1 MNTAET
7 VTKSGV
13 KGRTYAI
20 AATAVMAAA
29 LCIIAPFSVP
39 IGPVPISL
47 ATLVVYLAAYV
58 LGWKMGAVSVLI
70 YLLIGTVGL
79 PVFSGFSGG
88 FAKLAGPTGGY
99 LIGYVPLAL
108 ISGLFILLSEK
119 LRRRPAAAAG
129 QTAAAGKGRV
139 FDFITRRLIELAG
152 MLIGTAILYTLGT
165 AWFCILSGSALSKAM
180 TLCVLPF
187 IPGDLI
193 KIFIALVIGPELRKR
208 IK

>member
-13 KGRTYAI
+13 KGRTYTI
-20 AATAVMAAA
+20 AATAVMAAV

-58 LGWKMGAVSVLI
+58 LGWKMSTVSVLI
-70 YLLIGTVGL
+70 YLLIGMTGL

-88 FAKLAGPTGGY
+88 FTKLAGPTGGY

-108 ISGLFILLSEK
+108 ISGLFILLSDK
-119 LRRRPAAAAG
+119 LRRVS
-129 QTAAAGKGRV
+129 TAALKETGAPGSIKA
-139 FDFITRRLIELAG
+139 FDFFAHRLIELAG
-152 MLIGTAILYTLGT
+152 MLLGTLVLYVLGT
-165 AWFCILSGSALSKAM
+165 AWFCILMDSTVSHAL
-180 TLCVLPF
+180 TLCVIPF
-187 IPGDLI
+187 IPGDLG
-193 KIFIALVIGPELRKR
+193 KILVAILLGPELRRR